1 MLSERLDALAS
12 HFRAWA
18 TRPRPVALDQRVAA
32 LIHTELAEAAAQAR
46 GMEGAPVPP
55 PARGDLPEGVVS
67 LHAARAARRVA

>member
-1 MLSERLDALAS
+1 MLSDRLEAMAS

-18 TRPRPVALDQRVAA
+18 TRPRPVTLDQRVAA
-32 LIHTELAEAAAQAR
+32 LIHAELAEAAALAR

-55 PARGDLPEGVVS
+55 PMRGDLPEGVVN